1 MARHHSKDDSSHPY
15 ILDIVP
21 PKTEASIR
29 KVYMINDLK
38 NELLS
43 YRVKSIAW
51 KEAHGYQH
59 SEEDFLFFSRKNT
72 PIEPRRFHQYYQELL
87 EIADIED
94 ATFHTLRHT
103 FATRCLEAGIDIVTV
118 SKLLGHADSRV
129 TANTYS
135 HLLPEYHKKEIRKI
149 SKLFR
154 I

>member
-1 MARHHSKDDSSHPY
+1 M
-15 ILDIVP
+15 
-21 PKTEASIR
+21 
-29 KVYMINDLK
+29 
-38 NELLS
+38 
-43 YRVKSIAW
+43 KSIAW

-135 HLLPEYHKKEIRKI
+135 HLLPEYHKKEIKKI